1 MRAGSWQRAQI
12 NARPVWTSP
21 LWTPCVICGGKD
33 RTSAERPQATAPV
46 DRAPITN
53 PRRVSTATNYR
64 NRCPLRRTK
73 AADPRVVSGF
83 ADWSSGFRVPWRPPV
98 SFLAMRALLA
108 NAVLIAACNVPAPM
122 ERSSHGS
129 TGSNVTVAASTAAPS
144 SKASSLV
151 EGATP
156 VRPHHEEPVVE
167 CPATIPENADDE
179 ARLSALLDEAN
190 QQIGR
195 AQYAAA
201 WTCADRAGDLAP
213 TSVEAQHLR
222 GASLAALGRD
232 AEAQVAYGLALAL
245 DPDDPET
252 LRAVADF
259 YINGKGERGR
269 DALRLGL
276 ELAQRGSRRVEAR
289 RRRNPPLVADLA
301 VLEAQALN
309 DLGRSDEALT
319 RVAAALRIAPG
330 RGDALHEKGVALF
343 DLSRF
348 ADARTVLQKAL
359 GIQPDDA
366 YTHQMFGLTLE
377 QLGDAEAAE
386 AEFARAI
393 ALAPNELSSP
403 VVISVAE
410 FRKEV
415 DAFVAALPA
424 ERQVRVRAIKIEIA
438 DLPDPTDLA
447 AVKPPFPPTILGLYR
462 GPVGRAVVLPLRPGD
477 EPVSIVLY
485 RKNLARAVKSRTE
498 LSEQIRDTLLH
509 EIGHLEGFD
518 EDDLRRRGME

>member
-1 MRAGSWQRAQI
+1 
-12 NARPVWTSP
+12 
-21 LWTPCVICGGKD
+21 
-33 RTSAERPQATAPV
+33 
-46 DRAPITN
+46 
-53 PRRVSTATNYR
+53 
-64 NRCPLRRTK
+64 
-73 AADPRVVSGF
+73 
-83 ADWSSGFRVPWRPPV
+83 
-98 SFLAMRALLA
+98 MRALLVTA
-108 NAVLIAACNVPAPM
+108 ALCAACNGSAPVAPA
-122 ERSSHGS
+122 EKVGHASAGSSAGA
-129 TGSNVTVAASTAAPS
+129 AASIAVPP
-144 SKASSLV
+144 SKAGSLV
-151 EGATP
+151 EGASV
-156 VRPHHEEPVVE
+156 VRPHREEPVSE
-167 CPATIPENADDE
+167 CPAIVPDNADDD

-190 QQIGR
+190 KQIER

-201 WTCADRAGDLAP
+201 WTCADRAGDLSP

-222 GASLAALGRD
+222 GAALAALGRD
-232 AEAQVAYGLALAL
+232 QEAQLAYQLALAL

-276 ELAQRGSRRVEAR
+276 ELAQRGSRKAEAR

-309 DLGRSDEALT
+309 DLGRSDEALG
-319 RVAAALRIAPG
+319 RVGAALRIAPG

-348 ADARTVLQKAL
+348 SEARTVLQKAL

-366 YTHQMFGLTLE
+366 YTHQMLGLTLE
-377 QLGDAEAAE
+377 QLGDPRAADAELL
-386 AEFARAI
+386 RAHE
-393 ALAPNELSSP
+393 LAPGELTRP
-403 VVISVAE
+403 VVIPSTE
-410 FRKEV
+410 FQKEV
-415 DAFVAALPA
+415 DAVVASLPA
-424 ERQVRVRAIKIEIA
+424 ARQSRVRSIKIEIA
-438 DLPDPTDLA
+438 DLPDPVDLA
-447 AVKPPFPPTILGLYR
+447 AVNPPFPPTILGLYR
-462 GPVGRAVVLPLRPGD
+462 GPVGHAAALPQQPGD

-509 EIGHLEGFD
+509 EIGHLEGLD